1 MFLELLDEIMT
12 CFATVIDEVQSSSQV
27 KINPPVCL
35 EDDEAEMLPLFESD
49 FNVDYLDEI
58 PF

>member
-1 MFLELLDEIMT
+1 MIRLIDEIMN
-12 CFATVIDEVQSSSQV
+12 CFKIAIDEIENQNSSSMT
-27 KINPPVCL
+27 ISPPVSR

-49 FNVDYLDEI
+49 YLDEI